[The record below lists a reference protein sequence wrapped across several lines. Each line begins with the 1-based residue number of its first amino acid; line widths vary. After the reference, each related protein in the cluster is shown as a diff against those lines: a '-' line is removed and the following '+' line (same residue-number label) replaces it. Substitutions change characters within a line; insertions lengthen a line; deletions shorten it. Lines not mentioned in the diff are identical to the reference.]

1 MLNHVIAALLAL
13 LPVFNRAPL
22 EKTSYAQLPL
32 GAIKAEGWLQEQLQ
46 KQAMGLTGN
55 LDDIYPQVMG
65 STNAW
70 LGGDGDAWERGPYWI
85 DGLLPLA
92 YLLDDKDLKAKAQK
106 WVDAILDS
114 QQDDG
119 YIGPAEDYPF
129 IYGLQ
134 RGGTHDWWPKMVA
147 LKILQQYY
155 MASGD
160 QRVIDCLTK
169 YFQYQLKHLP
179 ETPLDHWSDWG
190 RARGADNLNIVY
202 WLYNITGEPWLLE
215 LGEIIHS
222 QTYDWTSAF
231 TDGDIFYNQGS
242 VHCVNLGQGF
252 KAPHVWW
259 QYSHDAKDLEAPKK
273 AVETI
278 RHTVG
283 LPTGLWAGD
292 EMLHWGS
299 PTRGSE
305 LCTAVEMMYSL
316 EEMLRITGDP
326 FWADYLE
333 RVAFNALPAQI
344 KDDFTAK
351 QYYQQTNQVSATKS
365 WRPFSTPHDDTDT
378 MFGTLNGYPCC
389 LSNMHQ
395 GWPKFTQNLW
405 YATEDGGLAALVYA
419 PSTVTAKVKGD
430 VEVRITEQSNYPFEE
445 AIQFKIDF
453 TKKKVKKAVFSL
465 HFRVPCWCEKPQL
478 TINGEE
484 LTILPVNGIAV
495 LEREWKRGDVIEV
508 TFPME
513 IRTEEWYDKAWSI
526 VRGSLVY
533 ALKMNEKWSWKPF
546 EGKDLWYG
554 KGAWEVTSD
563 TPWNYCLMRDSFS
576 PEKCEITADGI
587 KVPAR
592 TLPHWTNID
601 SVAYWTEDGDGTG
614 EDVMIDLIPYGRTTL
629 RIAEF
634 PTRIDPWDRS
644 YRELPPEPVPVK
656 TPLICAHR
664 GFWKCKEAGN
674 AQNSIA
680 SLTQAQL
687 NGFWGS
693 EFDVHLT
700 ADNVVVVNHDPTID
714 GMSIH
719 TSTYERLLKA
729 RLANGEQIS
738 TLDQYLEQGAKST
751 CKLVLEIKPQDTVE
765 KTLYLANKCKE
776 TLEKH
781 GLLHPDRVM
790 FISFSYDACKWV
802 AQNLPEF
809 DNQYLEGVVE
819 PEKVFADGIRGIDY
833 HFIAFHKH
841 RDWVKRAHA
850 LGMTVNVWTVD
861 TEMEMRWLIGL
872 GVDVITTNK
881 PHLLKEVIKKTNIC
895 TK

>member
-1 MLNHVIAALLAL
+1 MIAYHAIVATLVAL

-22 EKTSYAQLPL
+22 EETKFAQLPL
-32 GAIKAEGWLQEQLQ
+32 GSIKTYGWLQEQLQ
-46 KQAMGLTGN
+46 RQANGLTGN

-65 STNAW
+65 PTNAW

-92 YLLDDKDLKAKAQK
+92 YLLDDDALKAKAIT
-106 WVDAILDS
+106 WVNAILDS
-114 QQDDG
+114 QQEDG
-119 YIGPAEDYPF
+119 YIGPAQDYPF

-190 RARGADNLNIVY
+190 KARGADNLNIVY

-215 LGEIIHS
+215 LGELIHS

-231 TDGDIFYNQGS
+231 TDGNIFYNQGS

-259 QYSHDAKDLEAPKK
+259 QYSHDPKDLEAPKK

-292 EMLHWGS
+292 EMLHWGN

-351 QYYQQTNQVSATKS
+351 QYYQQTNQIACTHQT
-365 WRPFSTPHDDTDT
+365 RPFSTPHDGTDT

-405 YATEDGGLAALVYA
+405 YATNDGGLAAMVYA

-445 AIQFKIDF
+445 ALEFKIDF
-453 TKKKVKKAVFSL
+453 TKKKVKKAAFPL
-465 HFRVPCWCEKPQL
+465 HFRVPGWCEKPQFS
-478 TINGEE
+478 INGEAVQPK
-484 LTILPVNGIAV
+484 LAGGIV
-495 LEREWKRGDVIEV
+495 VIEREWNRGDVIALS
-508 TFPME
+508 FPME
-513 IRTEEWYDKAWSI
+513 IRTEEWFDKAWSI
-526 VRGSLVY
+526 VRGPLVY
-533 ALKMNEKWSWKPF
+533 ALKMDEKWSWKPF

-563 TPWNYCLMRDSFS
+563 TPWNYCIMRDSFS
-576 PEKCEITADGI
+576 TDKCEVSADGI
-587 KVPAR
+587 KIPAR

-601 SVAYWTEDGDGTG
+601 SVAYWTEDGDDTG
-614 EDVMIDLIPYGRTTL
+614 EDVVIELIPYGCTTL

-634 PTRIDPWDRS
+634 PTRIEPWDRS
-644 YRELPPEPVPVK
+644 YRETPPDPVPAK

-664 GFWKCKEAGN
+664 GFWKCDEAGK

-680 SLTQAQL
+680 SLSLAQQ

-700 ADNVVVVNHDPTID
+700 ADSVAVVNHDPSIG
-714 GMSIH
+714 GMPIH

-729 RLANGEQIS
+729 RLANGERIS
-738 TLDQYLEQGAKST
+738 TLDQYLSQGEKST

-765 KTLYLANKCKE
+765 QTLYLAQVCKE
-776 TLEKH
+776 KLEKH

-809 DNQYLEGVVE
+809 DNQYLEGKVD
-819 PEKVFADGIRGIDY
+819 PETVHADGIRGIDY

-841 RDWVKRAHA
+841 PDWVKRAHA

-861 TEMEMRWLIGL
+861 TKVEMRYLIGL

-881 PHLLKEVIKKTNIC
+881 PLLLREVIEQVKP
-895 TK
+895 